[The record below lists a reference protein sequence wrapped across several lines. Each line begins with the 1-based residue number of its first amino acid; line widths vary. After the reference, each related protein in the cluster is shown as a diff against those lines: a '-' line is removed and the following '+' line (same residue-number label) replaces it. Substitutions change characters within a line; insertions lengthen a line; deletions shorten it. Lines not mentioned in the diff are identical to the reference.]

1 MDENIKEFIEGLS
14 GSPLFKDTVVHHELF
29 LKKDPSEKEINERLD
44 PSVRKYLERCGIGK
58 FYSHQHDAIKH
69 ALEGRHTAVLTP
81 TGSGKS
87 LIYNAAV
94 LNSILEDR
102 FAKAL
107 YIFPIKALEQDQL
120 KGLREFIEGI
130 GRQKEITAAIYD
142 GDTKTSERSKIAAN
156 VPNVLITTPDMLHL
170 GIIPAHAKWE
180 KLFSHLKYIV
190 IDELHTYKGVFGTH
204 VLHVLKRLR
213 RVCAHY
219 GSHPQFICCSATV
232 NNPDEFLRAL
242 TGEEFQIVTEDGAPK
257 AQRNFVFLNP
267 AASPYTAASQ
277 LFLRCIEAGYKT
289 IVFTKA
295 RKITEL
301 IYSWVT
307 EKKPRLRER
316 ISSYRAGYMPAERR
330 EIEEKLFNDQMDG
343 VISTSALEMGIDIG
357 GLDVCILVGY
367 PGTIAR
373 TWQRGG
379 RVGRSGND
387 SAIFLVAQQDALDQ
401 YFINHPDD
409 FFRRGCEDVIVDE
422 TNQPIQK
429 AHLICAASELPLKK
443 NDPAYPFEHYAVT
456 IRELEA
462 ERGLFKS
469 AVEDLWYPAFPR
481 PQRNVYIRSIG
492 EGFSIFEADG
502 RKPIGEVG
510 GSRVF
515 TECHKGAIYL
525 HRGRQFYVEKLDLE
539 NKNVVVSPAAESYY
553 TQALS
558 EKETEILSQDRMKPV
573 CNFIVKEG
581 RLKVTEKVTGY
592 HKKELYGQTILD
604 THDLEL
610 PPQMFETKGIWIEI
624 EWMFQD
630 YIKRQKLNYMGA
642 IHAIEHAVISL
653 FPLFI
658 MCDRDDVGGI
668 CYPVHSQAG
677 KSAIFIY
684 DGYPGGIGLSQRCY
698 EKIEEHLNATLH
710 LMKNCT
716 CQIGCPSCIHS
727 PKCGAANKPLDK
739 EGAILLL
746 ELLLGKR
753 KLEKSDVSVEEDGVE
768 TGLRNMQRFLAA
780 LPLQV
785 NEKKKR
791 IVYFDLETQRS
802 AAEVGG
808 WNNTHLMRVSVGV
821 AYDSREERFVEFYES
836 GMDDLI
842 TLLKSADLVV
852 GFNVKRFDYGVL
864 RGYTGFDFAKL
875 NTFDI
880 LEDVFAKVGFRLS
893 LDHLAKNTL
902 NAQKSAD
909 GLQALAWFKEG
920 RLDLIAKY
928 CVKDVEITRDIFL
941 YGAEKKHLIFERKGG
956 GKVQLPVDWDVEALL
971 AKKVDAAREKGL
983 AGV

>member
-1 MDENIKEFIEGLS
+1 MTENITDFIQGLS
-14 GSPLFKDTVVHHELF
+14 RSPFFKDTVVHHELF
-29 LKKDPSEKEINERLD
+29 LKKDPSEKEINGRLD
-44 PSVRKYLERCGIGK
+44 PSLRKYLASCGIER
-58 FYSHQHDAIKH
+58 FYSHQHDAVEHI
-69 ALEGRHTAVLTP
+69 LDGWHTAVMTP

-94 LNSILEDR
+94 LDTILSQKE
-102 FAKAL
+102 AKAL

-120 KGLREFIEGI
+120 KGLREFIAGI
-130 GRQKEITAAIYD
+130 GKDGGITAAIYD

-156 VPNVLITTPDMLHL
+156 IPNVIITTPDMLHL
-170 GIIPAHAKWE
+170 GIIPTHAKWE
-180 KLFSHLKYIV
+180 KLFANLRYIV

-204 VLHVLKRLR
+204 FLQILKRLR

-219 GSHPQFICCSATV
+219 GSDPRFICCSATV
-232 NNPDEFLRAL
+232 NNPDEFLKAL
-242 TGEEFQIVTEDGAPK
+242 TGEEFRIVTEDGAPK
-257 AQRNFVFLNP
+257 ARRNFVFVNP
-267 AASPYTAASQ
+267 VASPYTAASQ
-277 LFLRCIEAGYKT
+277 LFLRSVEAGYKT

-307 EKKPRLRER
+307 EKRPHLKER
-316 ISSYRAGYMPAERR
+316 VSSYRAGYLPGERR

-379 RVGRSGND
+379 RVGRSGNE

-401 YFINHPDD
+401 YFINNPAD
-409 FFRRGCEDVIVDE
+409 FFRRGYEDVIVDE
-422 TNQPIQK
+422 TNRPIQK
-429 AHLICAASELPLKK
+429 SHLICAASELPLKK
-443 NDPAYPFEHYAVT
+443 NDPHYPFEKFAVT

-462 ERGLFKS
+462 ERRLFKS

-481 PQRNVYIRSIG
+481 PQRNVSIRSIG
-492 EGFSIFEADG
+492 EGFAIFERDG
-502 RKPIGEVG
+502 KKPIGEVG

-573 CNFIVKEG
+573 CNFLVKEG

-592 HKKELYGQTILD
+592 HKKELYGQAILD
-604 THDLEL
+604 THDLDL
-610 PPQMFETKGIWIEI
+610 PPQIFETKGIWIEI

-642 IHAIEHAVISL
+642 IHAIEHAAISL

-668 CYPVHSQAG
+668 CYPVHSQVG

-698 EKIEEHLNATLH
+698 EKIEQHLNATLTLIQH
-710 LMKNCT
+710 CK
-716 CQIGCPSCIHS
+716 CQAGCPSCIHS

-739 EGAILLL
+739 DGAVLLL
-746 ELLLGKR
+746 ELLLGR
-753 KLEKSDVSVEEDGVE
+753 KKISPAEVAEIDDGLEA
-768 TGLRNMQRFLAA
+768 GLKNMDKFLAA

-785 NEKKKR
+785 KEEKKR

-808 WNNTHLMRVSVGV
+808 WSNTHLMRVSVGV
-821 AYDSREERFVEFYES
+821 AYDSREDRFIEFYENQ
-836 GMDDLI
+836 MDDLVA
-842 TLLKSADLVV
+842 LLKSADLVV
-852 GFNVKRFDYGVL
+852 GFNNKRFDYGVL
-864 RGYTGFDFAKL
+864 KGYTDFDFTKL

-880 LEDVFAKVGFRLS
+880 LEDVFKKVGFRLS

-902 NAQKSAD
+902 NSQKSAD
-909 GLQALAWFKEG
+909 GLQALSWFKQG
-920 RLDLIAKY
+920 RLDLIAQY
-928 CVKDVEITRDIFL
+928 CTKDVEITRDIFL
-941 YGAEKKHLIFERKGG
+941 YGVEKKHLIFERKGG
-956 GKVQLPVDWDVEALL
+956 GKVQLPVDWDIEALL
-971 AKKVDAAREKGL
+971 AKKKDVAREKGY
-983 AGV
+983 VNV